1 MPQPMEILPFSIRK
15 ASISTSGKVCPS
27 VRKIWL
33 HKITSVSTNGKI
45 RLLYFKSITYSRNI
59 SNPII
64 TAINACTSEK
74 ICFY

>member
-1 MPQPMEILPFSIRK
+1 MPPPMEILPFSIRK

-27 VRKIWL
+27 VREIWL

-45 RLLYFKSITYSRNI
+45 RLLYFKSTTYSRNI

-74 ICFY
+74 KCFH